1 VKDEKFEEEVAAKAQ
16 TAKIFEW
23 RRGFDAIFLIS
34 LGVQLGLF
42 RTFAE
47 KPGAT
52 SKEIAARLGLHLP
65 FLEIWCTTAYSLELL
80 EVDTDSRFRLAP
92 FWESI
97 LANPTHPRYLGSL
110 VQLLTEFATE
120 DFRRYLDGFRSGRTV
135 PFQGRSNTFAR
146 LVAEATAGLN
156 TVMVRKVLPVL
167 PGLVDRL
174 TRGGMILDI
183 GCGSGSLLI
192 QLARAFP
199 KSRCVGIDIDP
210 TGLAAARLAIEQ
222 AGVSHQVEILEG
234 DVDSIV
240 PTDSFD
246 AALMV
251 EVLHEV
257 APAQRLGLLQGC
269 VRMLRPGG
277 WLVILDETYPS
288 TLQEA
293 REPEFRSA
301 LQTGFEELI
310 CGNVIPTRQEQ
321 ERLLREAG
329 FAGEIRR
336 ALIGE
341 GLTLLTTQREDT
353 QRA

>member
-1 VKDEKFEEEVAAKAQ
+1 MKDEEFEEEVAAKAQ

-34 LGVQLGLF
+34 LGVRLGLF
-42 RTFAE
+42 RAFAE

-52 SKEIAARLGLHLP
+52 SREIAARLGLHLP
-65 FLEIWCTTAYSLELL
+65 YLKVWCTTAYSLELL
-80 EVDTDSRFRLAP
+80 EVDANSRFRLAP

-97 LANPTHPRYLGSL
+97 LANPMHPRYVGSL
-110 VQLLTEFATE
+110 VQLLTDFASE
-120 DFRRYLDGFRSGRTV
+120 DFRRCVEGFRSGYTV
-135 PFQGRSNTFAR
+135 PFQGRSDTFAH

-156 TVMVRKVLPVL
+156 IFMVRKVHPAL
-167 PGLVDRL
+167 PGLADRL
-174 TRGGMILDI
+174 NRRGMILDV
-183 GCGSGSLLI
+183 GCGSGGLLI

-199 KSRCVGIDIDP
+199 KSRCFGIDIDP
-210 TGLAAARLAIEQ
+210 TGLAAARVAIEE

-234 DVDSIV
+234 DVASIA
-240 PTDSFD
+240 PTNSFD

-269 VRMLRPGG
+269 FRILRPGG

-310 CGNVIPTRQEQ
+310 YGNIIPTRPEQ

-329 FAGEIRR
+329 FTGEIRR
-336 ALIGE
+336 AVIGQ
-341 GLTLLTTQREDT
+341 GLTLLTTQRGEI
-353 QRA
+353 A